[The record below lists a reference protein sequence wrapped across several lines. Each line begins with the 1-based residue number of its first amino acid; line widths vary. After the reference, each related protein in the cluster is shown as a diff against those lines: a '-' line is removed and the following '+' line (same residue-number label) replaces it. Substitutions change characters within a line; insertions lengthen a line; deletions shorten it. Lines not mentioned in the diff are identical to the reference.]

1 MIKYNK
7 IEPQTVEI
15 WNSDGFFARVNEYEF
30 NDIRIQIKKEQAEGF
45 YVLLDDQ
52 KYFIDKDGRIIDWP
66 REGLFNTINDQLIQL
81 LDF

>member
-1 MIKYNK
+1 MIQYNK
-7 IEPQTVEI
+7 IEPQNVEI

-45 YVLLDDQ
+45 YVLLNDIQ
-52 KYFIDKDGRIIDWP
+52 YFIDKDGRIIDWP
-66 REGLFNTINDQLIQL
+66 KEGLFNTINDQLEEL

>member
-1 MIKYNK
+1 MIQYNK

-15 WNSDGFFARVNEYEF
+15 WNSDGYFATVNEYEF

-52 KYFIDKDGRIIDWP
+52 KYFIDKDGMLIVWLI
-66 REGLFNTINDQLIQL
+66 GLFDTINDQLIEL

>member
-1 MIKYNK
+1 MIQYNK

-45 YVLLDDQ
+45 YVMLDDRR
-52 KYFIDKDGRIIDWP
+52 YYIDKGGKVVDWP
-66 REGLFNTINDQLIQL
+66 VGLFNTINDQLTELIG
-81 LDF
+81 F